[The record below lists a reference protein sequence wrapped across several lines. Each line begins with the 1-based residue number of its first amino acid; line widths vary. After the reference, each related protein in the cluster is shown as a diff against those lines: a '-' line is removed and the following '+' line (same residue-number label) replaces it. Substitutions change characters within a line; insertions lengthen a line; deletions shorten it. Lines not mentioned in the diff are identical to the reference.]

1 MGLVFKKVTE
11 YEWDVTVQ
19 SPDKSKFKKETFT
32 AKFKNVG
39 RKAFA
44 DLIDA
49 GDENF
54 VRTVLVGWS
63 GIKDDTGNDGRTI
76 IARFLRFS
84 DKERVFK
91 QGRKLKGTNFKMFED
106 IPKELH
112 QLRKAQMEKLKQAR
126 KEGRRAN
133 FSKSEPDKLYIDGK
147 YIKF

>member
-19 SPDKSKFKKETFT
+19 SPNKSKFKKETFT

-44 DLIDA
+44 DLIEA

-63 GIKDDTGNDGRTI
+63 GIKDDTGSDLEFNDDNFEAILDNQFIVLGI
-76 IARFLRFS
+76 IKAYGES
-84 DKERVFK
+84 M
-91 QGRKLKGTNFKMFED
+91 QGAT
-106 IPKELH
+106 
-112 QLRKAQMEKLKQAR
+112 EK
-126 KEGRRAN
+126 N
-133 FSKSEPDKLYIDGK
+133 
-147 YIKF
+147 

>member
-19 SPDKSKFKKETFT
+19 SPDKGKFKKETFT

-44 DLIDA
+44 DLIDS

-63 GIKDDTGNDGRTI
+63 GIKDDVGDDLEFNDDNFEAILDNQFIVLGI
-76 IARFLRFS
+76 IKAYGES
-84 DKERVFK
+84 M
-91 QGRKLKGTNFKMFED
+91 QG
-106 IPKELH
+106 
-112 QLRKAQMEKLKQAR
+112 AAEK
-126 KEGRRAN
+126 N
-133 FSKSEPDKLYIDGK
+133 
-147 YIKF
+147 

>member
-19 SPDKSKFKKETFT
+19 SPDKGKFKKETFT

-44 DLIDA
+44 DLIDS

-63 GIKDDTGNDGRTI
+63 GIKDDVGDDLEFNDDNFEAILDNQFIVLGI
-76 IARFLRFS
+76 IKAYGES
-84 DKERVFK
+84 M
-91 QGRKLKGTNFKMFED
+91 QGAT
-106 IPKELH
+106 
-112 QLRKAQMEKLKQAR
+112 EK
-126 KEGRRAN
+126 N
-133 FSKSEPDKLYIDGK
+133 
-147 YIKF
+147 

>member
-19 SPDKSKFKKETFT
+19 SPDKGKFKKETFT

-44 DLIDA
+44 DLIEA

-63 GIKDDTGNDGRTI
+63 GIKDDDGNDVPYNDENFEALTDNHFIVKGI
-76 IARFLRFS
+76 IEAFGQSMRGAS
-84 DKERVFK
+84 
-91 QGRKLKGTNFKMFED
+91 
-106 IPKELH
+106 
-112 QLRKAQMEKLKQAR
+112 EK
-126 KEGRRAN
+126 N
-133 FSKSEPDKLYIDGK
+133 
-147 YIKF
+147 